1 MNDRVENGLRMAR
14 SEAGVGGER
23 LAVGKEKGREMNQI
37 LPHCGS
43 QPLTAT
49 RQPQLPVMG
58 RDSTTCCPSCVGLGV
73 GMRSLSHPFETE
85 AENSSALSQSYEIPT
100 SLGERT

>member
-14 SEAGVGGER
+14 SEAGVGGGR

-49 RQPQLPVMG
+49 RQPLLPVMG
-58 RDSTTCCPSCVGLGV
+58 RGGTTCCPSGPNHFQVAGGGPGWRV
-73 GMRSLSHPFETE
+73 AGDDPKT
-85 AENSSALSQSYEIPT
+85 
-100 SLGERT
+100 